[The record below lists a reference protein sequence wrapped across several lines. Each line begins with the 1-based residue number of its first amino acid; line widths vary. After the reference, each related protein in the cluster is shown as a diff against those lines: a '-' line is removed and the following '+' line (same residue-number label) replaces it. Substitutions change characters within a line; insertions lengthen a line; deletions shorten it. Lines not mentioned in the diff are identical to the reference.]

1 MTWHL
6 GIMCQSR
13 SQILLC
19 KNLPAIAIQLNL
31 IPQISCANVRYGP
44 GVTQEVGMDLANL
57 KAKNVGVYTDKNLVK
72 LPAIKTVLEALT
84 TSKINF
90 VVYDNVRVE
99 PTDESLKV
107 KGLK

>member
-1 MTWHL
+1 
-6 GIMCQSR
+6 
-13 SQILLC
+13 
-19 KNLPAIAIQLNL
+19 
-31 IPQISCANVRYGP
+31 
-44 GVTQEVGMDLANL
+44 MDLANL

>member
-1 MTWHL
+1 M
-6 GIMCQSR
+6 
-13 SQILLC
+13 
-19 KNLPAIAIQLNL
+19 
-31 IPQISCANVRYGP
+31 
-44 GVTQEVGMDLANL
+44 ANL

-90 VVYDNVRVE
+90 VVFDNFRVE